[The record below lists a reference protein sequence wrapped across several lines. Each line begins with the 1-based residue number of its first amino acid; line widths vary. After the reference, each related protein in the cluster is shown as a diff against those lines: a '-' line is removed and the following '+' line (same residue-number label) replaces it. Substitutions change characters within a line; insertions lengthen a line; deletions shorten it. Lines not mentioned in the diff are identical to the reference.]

1 MVCKTVTAFLPF
13 VVHRQAAGHP
23 ADVVRPG
30 GEGVV
35 YLRQRPQILRGI
47 AYIVG
52 PAAEHLVRYD
62 DKVITPGGEAF
73 QPGQNG
79 LGGVLSCP
87 AGAVKL
93 VGDEV
98 AEVFQQ
104 DGPPA
109 RQSQTVEVERA
120 FQRFELLLRPHFP
133 VLFHPG
139 GALGIPDLHGGE
151 IIAGQAGLKHKAL
164 GVGTLAA
171 GRAAEHQR
179 QHPSPSCGV

>member
-1 MVCKTVTAFLPF
+1 M
-13 VVHRQAAGHP
+13 
-23 ADVVRPG
+23 
-30 GEGVV
+30 
-35 YLRQRPQILRGI
+35 
-47 AYIVG
+47 
-52 PAAEHLVRYD
+52 
-62 DKVITPGGEAF
+62 ITPGGEAF

-109 RQSQTVEVERA
+109 GQSQTVEVERA

-151 IIAGQAGLKHKAL
+151 VIAGQAGLEHKAL
-164 GVGTLAA
+164 GVGAFAA
-171 GRAAEHQR
+171 GRAADDQR
-179 QHPSPSCGV
+179 QHPAPPCGV